1 MKKILKVTLVIMLI
15 LSTIVLIPK
24 TEEADSSSGSTV
36 IYKRDGENWDNGA
49 GNPIK
54 WDGENFKWIEN
65 SKQKDSLSFSGSD
78 MFANG
83 NIFCLSLAQSTA
95 SGQSYGIQKEFIFD
109 GNKITKRIK
118 GNDGKI
124 TKTETTD
131 AECIKFA
138 KGLAYILAYNSSY
151 NRAPVFNKAPDSTTD
166 GWFSNVGYLPGNDPK
181 QLALWAYL
189 NDYVGITAVTNF
201 FEGMIYSLP
210 TSTTGA
216 RLIIEKDSGGN
227 IVSFK
232 HSNTSEITFTKSEE
246 AVEIYNTAKDFN
258 GTGNFTIYHLYN
270 KNHQDLL
277 LTEISKSVDSV
288 DVTLSFKKQD
298 FNGRDLSGATISLK
312 AGDNVSSLTA
322 NSLGLGTGSVTV
334 IPKSNTGKFEIKVT
348 ETGVPANYVGM
359 SGEATLTVTY
369 DTTTGTVTG
378 ISSNNGNIGI
388 ATNKTVIVK
397 NKPKANLIINKTDS
411 LTGIKLKDAN
421 FRVTLTNVASI
432 EGYSGSPSLIDVTT
446 DSNGQIKLTGIVPS
460 DTTKSITAT
469 ITETKAPTATGHH
482 YGVAA
487 PVTVTMTYS
496 NGAWTASG
504 ASISGNT
511 ASVGIQNVPLIN
523 LSGNVWQ
530 DGQIGE
536 KDVAGPNGLKDN
548 GEKNLEGVIVELYS
562 MRDKNVIKTTTTD
575 SNGNYNFTN
584 VSKTSEGY
592 KIRFKYNGIHYYTTS
607 TAAGVSKGTEVS
619 RTQFNNRFKTIGV
632 GQSNDG
638 TALTYTYANQKSTL
652 NATIAGHTIGTTD
665 AKFQMSAE
673 TPVYTGTTEG
683 ISCGL
688 VKKEFDLALGTDVKE
703 ATLKVNDKEVTYGY
717 AQIMNGG
724 LADKELDE
732 ILQNKS
738 ATDVYYNLYLY
749 SSDFNYRISDYKTG
763 DESINN
769 NLNSSDN
776 EVNNYDDLKELE
788 VYITYSV
795 ILKNQTTYN
804 ATVDEFVY
812 YYDAVY
818 TPMFKVGDKVGDKV
832 NEYEVISIEN
842 NKITFKNVS
851 GNELS
856 ESNNYRKEIELTFRV
871 NKDANSNVI
880 LKDNATNIAEI
891 TKYSTQQ
898 GGLIDKDSAP
908 GNGITNNSI
917 SNYEDDTDQAKGINI
932 SLKQDKIRTITG
944 TVFDDKD
951 KDGSLNNE
959 NTPVNDVIVQ
969 LIEIKKIGG
978 QYYEYIWQETRS
990 GNNQVKTTARNG
1002 YEGTA
1007 YTNSVQAGSGQYEF
1021 KDFIPGNYIIRFIYG
1036 DGRTYDVTENVKTY
1050 NGQDYKSTVDKKYK
1064 AQWYNTAGYTAGQSV
1079 ARDNEARRLE
1089 VMAYSSTVDK
1099 VNGEALATK
1108 NEDALKATW
1117 MCAETSRINIPV
1129 DNGNS
1134 DNIVTFENVNF
1145 GLTLRP
1151 QTKLVLEKHIT
1162 GLKITPNGVGVQSI
1176 IDATKDIEA
1185 YYDENTDNDAP
1196 TGITTG
1202 LATIASDRNNRG
1214 FWKVETDIEELA
1226 QGAQLEVEYTYVI
1239 KNDGEKD
1246 YLSSNLIENYINDN
1260 VNYTEYLNGKAGE
1273 VKTNTKGNTQL
1284 YGGYLGQYYYTGN
1297 VGTSDAEVLSRVETI
1312 EEALNNQVKY
1322 DEEISGADFAKVNT
1336 ENASE
1341 KVYNSDGTLVDRSI
1355 ETVIKNT
1362 SASKAL
1368 AANQADYTKTLKLAT
1383 VLSAS
1388 TNGELGANIPSY
1400 IAEVTSYSNAAGR
1413 RNMEAEP
1420 ENLSYVHSEDTRK
1433 TMENSNE
1440 EDEFW
1445 GEQIIISKPTGE
1457 DKLTTLQIALIA
1469 IASVAVIGA
1478 GIVLIKKF
1486 VLKK

>member
-189 NDYVGITAVTNF
+189 NDYVDITAVTNF

-216 RLIIEKDSGGN
+216 RLIIEKDSSGN

-246 AVEIYNTAKDFN
+246 AVEIYDTAKDFN
-258 GTGNFTIYHLYN
+258 GTGNFKIYHLYN
-270 KNHQDLL
+270 NNHQDLL
-277 LTEISKSVDSV
+277 LTEISNSVDSV

-312 AGDNVSSLTA
+312 AVDNVSSLTA

-334 IPKSNTGKFEIKVT
+334 TPKSNTGKFEIKVT

-369 DTTTGTVTG
+369 DTTTGAVTG

-411 LTGIKLKDAN
+411 LIGIKLKDAN

-688 VKKEFDLALGTDVKE
+688 VKKEFDLALGTDVEK
-703 ATLKVNDKEVTYGY
+703 ATLKVNDKEVTYEY
-717 AQIMNGG
+717 AQIMNGE
-724 LADKELDE
+724 LADKRLDE

-749 SSDFNYRISDYKTG
+749 SSDYNYRISDYKTG
-763 DESINN
+763 DETINN

-818 TPMFKVGDKVGDKV
+818 TPMFEDEDEIDGYKVT
-832 NEYEVISIEN
+832 SIGN
-842 NKITFKNVS
+842 NKITFENVS

-1036 DGRTYDVTENVKTY
+1036 DGRAYDLTDNIKTY
-1050 NGQDYKSTVDKKYK
+1050 NGQDYKSTIDTKYNEE
-1064 AQWYNTAGYTAGQSV
+1064 WYNTAGYTEGQSV
-1079 ARDNEARRLE
+1079 ARDNEGRRLE
-1089 VMAYSSTVDK
+1089 VMAYSSMI
-1099 VNGEALATK
+1099 NGEIGNALAEKT
-1108 NEDALKATW
+1108 ALDKTW

-1129 DNGNS
+1129 DNGTS

-1341 KVYNSDGTLVDRSI
+1341 KVYNSDGILVDRSI